1 MSARRK
7 VSFVSG
13 TIMLQFETEA
23 VILQTAEIISLLY
36 EATQGPQLPTEPPV
50 LNPTGGVTG
59 KKPVVL
65 NYKKDPTRPGGGVFV
80 APGKVSDYDLPEGVV
95 VSGSSD
101 GEGSDAEGAIPC
113 HRFGSST
120 WIVLM
125 HIYRKHRGRTP
136 RKAGDCGHGC

>member
-1 MSARRK
+1 
-7 VSFVSG
+7 
-13 TIMLQFETEA
+13 MLQLETEA
-23 VILQTAEIISLLY
+23 MILQTAEIISLLY

-101 GEGSDAEGAIPC
+101 GEGSDAEGEIFC
-113 HRFGSST
+113 HHFGLLHVDRANAYIQEAQREDPKKSRRLRPR
-120 WIVLM
+120 VLPQ
-125 HIYRKHRGRTP
+125 GRWLI
-136 RKAGDCGHGC
+136 